1 MLDIKREIWNLEGWG
16 ARTVR
21 PDTGDSIRGLSD
33 RGSFSQGGV
42 ALHPWSCG
50 YGRRFGSRRSGAGPQ
65 GSTLVES
72 SPALGLP
79 SAPPV
84 QGAGAEQEFP
94 VRGDSTGAALRCV
107 PRLRAR
113 HLRRAR
119 AERNW
124 EVEDSLAR
132 AP

>member
-1 MLDIKREIWNLEGWG
+1 MQGLGGLILGVLKEDEVTRTSSSKEGLHCILGVAVMDAGLGLEG
-16 ARTVR
+16 
-21 PDTGDSIRGLSD
+21 P
-33 RGSFSQGGV
+33 
-42 ALHPWSCG
+42 ALDLRVW
-50 YGRRFGSRRSGAGPQ
+50 
-65 GSTLVES
+65 TLVKC

-79 SAPPV
+79 RAPLV
-84 QGAGAEQEFP
+84 QGTRAEQEFP

-124 EVEDSLAR
+124 EVEDSLA
-132 AP
+132 

>member
-1 MLDIKREIWNLEGWG
+1 MDVGLGLEGR
-16 ARTVR
+16 AL
-21 PDTGDSIRGLSD
+21 DLRGPLWW
-33 RGSFSQGGV
+33 R
-42 ALHPWSCG
+42 A
-50 YGRRFGSRRSGAGPQ
+50 
-65 GSTLVES
+65 
-72 SPALGLP
+72 
-79 SAPPV
+79 APPWDFPEHRRL

-124 EVEDSLAR
+124 EVEDSLA
-132 AP
+132 